1 MIAVTG
7 AVRGAIRVN
16 PFYAKLVELV
26 SSLVMPVT
34 AICSTAP
41 YDVVCFP
48 PGMRRTSWRLA
59 KQKKLRSGI
68 VRLMCGSGF
77 SQKSRGSVSSI
88 DCSQIQAAED
98 RANGYRCNLKLKI
111 GDDSWTAC

>member
-34 AICSTAP
+34 QSAALHRTMLSASTQDEAH
-41 YDVVCFP
+41 F
-48 PGMRRTSWRLA
+48 LA
-59 KQKKLRSGI
+59 ACETEEI
-68 VRLMCGSGF
+68 EVRYCAAHVREWILAE
-77 SQKSRGSVSSI
+77 KSR
-88 DCSQIQAAED
+88 
-98 RANGYRCNLKLKI
+98 I
-111 GDDSWTAC
+111 GELD

>member
-1 MIAVTG
+1 MIAVTA

-48 PGMRRTSWRLA
+48 PRDAAHFLA
-59 KQKKLRSGI
+59 ACETEEIELRYCAAH
-68 VRLMCGSGF
+68 VREWILAE
-77 SQKSRGSVSSI
+77 KSR
-88 DCSQIQAAED
+88 
-98 RANGYRCNLKLKI
+98 I
-111 GDDSWTAC
+111 GELD